1 MRMRTFV
8 LRTVFKMVAVLL
20 LQTCRSQV
28 SLGTACDDL
37 CSGLDDVFIGEGCCS
52 PLYCYCNSVAGNP
65 ELRCGDGK
73 GFCAESSQCVENCSS
88 VECCDGIETSTTTTT
103 TTSSSITSSGSTS
116 TTSSPSTPVPAGV
129 CPDSWIESLEG
140 CFLFEHS
147 GQSDHSEVCK
157 HAQSSAAVLEGG
169 SGLV

>member
-52 PLYCYCNSVAGNP
+52 PLYCYCDSVVGNP

-88 VECCDGIETSTTTTT
+88 VECCDGIENSTTT